1 MTHTNICKSKE
12 ADYFVIASALENP
25 DAFEGDIPSYF
36 LFKKNETLIG
46 MIENVPFN
54 GKWNE
59 DTITIF
65 MDEDEI
71 LFHYTIEDDTLK
83 LLVGES
89 SDVAEIFRRNN
100 EENPILDLPDGDATI
115 EVEVTDGADTG
126 RMSVYCPKGWYYYE
140 HLSGKGTIILISTPD
155 PRITNAMATITYS
168 SFQDAKFTLS
178 GEEKSYSFDL
188 EGQTYGRSDR
198 DNYIEELIT
207 YIGDSAITAKG
218 PHGGPYTC
226 VFWDKIM
233 PSIKLTWNNRKTGL
247 PLCQEKEEDV
257 FKARYVRTT
266 GSNELTLE
274 QLQQCDYQIRF
285 RKDGTVTLKLDK
297 FITSKLEENFGD
309 TLTGTYENE
318 IISIPKSNQTGFYP
332 FHTCAFGLKGDI
344 LDTVIGRTQIYFHRS
359 YK

>member
-25 DAFEGDIPSYF
+25 DVSEGNIPSYL

-54 GKWNE
+54 GKWSE

-65 MDEDEI
+65 MGEDEMPI
-71 LFHYTIEDDTLK
+71 PYAIENDTLK

-89 SDVAEIFRRNN
+89 PDDAELFRRNN
-100 EENPILDLPDGDATI
+100 EEIPILDLPDGDATI
-115 EVEVTDGADTG
+115 EVEVTDGANTG

-140 HLSGKGTIILISTPD
+140 HLSGKGIIKLSSTPD
-155 PRITNAMATITYS
+155 TRITGTVVTITYS
-168 SFQDAKFTLS
+168 SFQDAKFTIPGKES
-178 GEEKSYSFDL
+178 GYSFDL

-207 YIGDSAITAKG
+207 FIGDSAITAKG

-226 VFWDKIM
+226 VFWNEIM
-233 PSIKLTWNNRKTGL
+233 PSIKLTWNNRQTGL
-247 PLCQEKEEDV
+247 PLCHEKEEDI
-257 FKARYVRTT
+257 FKARYVKTT
-266 GSNELTLE
+266 GSDELTLE
-274 QLQQCDYQIRF
+274 QLQQCDYQLRF
-285 RKDGTVTLKLDK
+285 CKDGTVTLKLDK
-297 FITSKLEENFGD
+297 SITSALEENFGD

-318 IISIPKSNQTGFYP
+318 IISIPKSDKTGFYP
-332 FHTCAFGLKGDI
+332 FHTCAFGLNGDI
-344 LDTVIGRTQIYFHRS
+344 LDTVIGSTQIYFHRCN
-359 YK
+359 